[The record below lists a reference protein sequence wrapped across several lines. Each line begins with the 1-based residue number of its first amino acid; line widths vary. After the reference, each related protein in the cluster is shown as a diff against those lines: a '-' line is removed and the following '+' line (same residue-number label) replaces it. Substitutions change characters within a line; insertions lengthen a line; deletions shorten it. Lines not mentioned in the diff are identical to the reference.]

1 MNSRRSNDSAHEA
14 RRRFWAARGQS
25 YVELAFALPVLAIIL
40 VVAADFG
47 RVFYTYIEVI
57 NAARAAA
64 QYGSNSVVTAADS
77 TGMIAA
83 AKQDGVNVPNLGV
96 TATQCTCGTATA
108 SVPACSSIP
117 ASSNYCNN
125 DPQGNYVV
133 VNAQASFATILK
145 YPGVP
150 SSVTLKSQA
159 VMQVQQQ

>member
-1 MNSRRSNDSAHEA
+1 MNSRRSSQRACGA
-14 RRRFWAARGQS
+14 GRRFWAARGQS
-25 YVELAFALPVLAIIL
+25 YVELAFALPVLAMIL

-47 RVFYTYIEVI
+47 RLFYTYLEVI

-77 TGMIAA
+77 SGMVAA
-83 AKQDGVNVPNLGV
+83 AKQDGVNVANLTV
-96 TATQCTCGTATA
+96 TANQCTCGTATA
-108 SVPACSSIP
+108 SVPACSS
-117 ASSNYCNN
+117 NYCTN

-133 VNAQASFATILK
+133 VKAQTPFSTIVK

-150 SSVTLKSQA
+150 SSITLKSQA

>member
-1 MNSRRSNDSAHEA
+1 MNSHRSNRKVLQA
-14 RRRFWAARGQS
+14 RRRCWAARGQS

-47 RVFYTYIEVI
+47 RLFYTYIEVI

-64 QYGSNSVVTAADS
+64 QYGSNSVVTAANS
-77 TGMIAA
+77 IGMVAA
-83 AKQDGVNVPNLGV
+83 AKQDGVNIPNLTV
-96 TATQCTCGTATA
+96 TASQCTCGTATA
-108 SVPACSSIP
+108 SVPGCSS
-117 ASSNYCNN
+117 SYCTN

-133 VNAQASFATILK
+133 VNAQTTFSTIIK

-150 SSVTLKSQA
+150 FPVTLTSQA

>member
-1 MNSRRSNDSAHEA
+1 MSNLRLNHKAVRA
-14 RRRFWAARGQS
+14 RRRCWAASGQS

-47 RVFYTYIEVI
+47 RLFYTYVEVI

-77 TGMIAA
+77 NGMIAA
-83 AKQDGVNVPNLGV
+83 AKQDGVNIANLTV
-96 TATQCTCGTATA
+96 TASECTCGTATA
-108 SVPACSSIP
+108 SVLAC
-117 ASSNYCNN
+117 SSNYCTN

-133 VNAQASFATILK
+133 VNAQAPFSTITK

-150 SSVTLKSQA
+150 SSITLKSQA

>member
-1 MNSRRSNDSAHEA
+1 MNSRRSDKKTPEA
-14 RRRFWAARGQS
+14 RRRYWAARGQS
-25 YVELAFALPVLAIIL
+25 YVELAFALPVLAIVL

-47 RVFYTYIEVI
+47 RLFYTYVEVI

-83 AKQDGVNVPNLGV
+83 AKQDGVNIANLTV
-96 TATQCTCGTATA
+96 TASQCTCGTATA
-108 SVPACSSIP
+108 SVPACSS
-117 ASSNYCNN
+117 NYCTN

-133 VNAQASFATILK
+133 VNAQAPFSTITK

>member
-1 MNSRRSNDSAHEA
+1 MNKHRSNNKALKV
-14 RRRFWAARGQS
+14 RRRQWALRGQS

-40 VVAADFG
+40 VMAADFG
-47 RVFYTYIEVI
+47 RLFFTYVEVI

-77 TGMIAA
+77 TGMVAA
-83 AKQDGVNVPNLGV
+83 AKQDGANVPNLTV
-96 TATQCTCGTATA
+96 TASQCTCGTATP
-108 SVPACSSIP
+108 SVPACSS
-117 ASSNYCNN
+117 SYCTN
-125 DPQGNYVV
+125 DPRGNYVV
-133 VNAQASFATILK
+133 VNAQAPFATTVK

>member
-1 MNSRRSNDSAHEA
+1 MNSHRSNAKTPVPG

-25 YVELAFALPVLAIIL
+25 YVELAFALPVLALIL

-47 RVFYTYIEVI
+47 RLFYAYLEVI

-64 QYGSNSVVTAADS
+64 QYGSNSVITAADS
-77 TGMIAA
+77 TGMVAA
-83 AKQDGVNVPNLGV
+83 AKQDGINVANLTV
-96 TATQCTCGTATA
+96 TTSQCTCGTPTA
-108 SVPACSSIP
+108 FILAC
-117 ASSNYCNN
+117 SSNYCTN

-133 VNAQASFATILK
+133 VNTQAPFNTLVK

>member
-1 MNSRRSNDSAHEA
+1 MNKHRSNNKALKV
-14 RRRFWAARGQS
+14 RGRQWALRGQS

-40 VVAADFG
+40 VMAADFG
-47 RVFYTYIEVI
+47 RLFFTYVEVI

-77 TGMIAA
+77 TGMVAA
-83 AKQDGVNVPNLGV
+83 AKQDGANVGSLSV
-96 TATQCTCGTATA
+96 TANQCTCGTATP
-108 SVPACSSIP
+108 SVPACSS
-117 ASSNYCNN
+117 NYCTN
-125 DPQGNYVV
+125 DPRGNYVV
-133 VNAQASFATILK
+133 VNAQAPFATTVK

>member
-1 MNSRRSNDSAHEA
+1 MNKHRSNNKALKV
-14 RRRFWAARGQS
+14 RRRQWALRGQS

-40 VVAADFG
+40 VMAADFG
-47 RVFYTYIEVI
+47 RLFFTYVEVI

-77 TGMIAA
+77 TGMVAA
-83 AKQDGVNVPNLGV
+83 AKQDGANVGSLSV
-96 TATQCTCGTATA
+96 TANQCTCGTATP
-108 SVPACSSIP
+108 SVPACSS
-117 ASSNYCNN
+117 NYCTN
-125 DPQGNYVV
+125 DPRGNYVV
-133 VNAQASFATILK
+133 VNAQAPFATTVK

>member
-1 MNSRRSNDSAHEA
+1 MSNHRSRKKAPGARRS
-14 RRRFWAARGQS
+14 FWAAHGQS

-47 RVFYTYIEVI
+47 RLFYTYLEVI

-64 QYGSNSVVTAADS
+64 QYGSNSVVTAADA
-77 TGMIAA
+77 TGMVAA
-83 AKQDGVNVPNLGV
+83 AKQDGANVANLTV
-96 TATQCTCGTATA
+96 IASQCTCGTAT
-108 SVPACSSIP
+108 STVLAC
-117 ASSNYCNN
+117 SSNYCTN

-133 VNAQASFATILK
+133 VNAQAPFTTIVR

>member
-1 MNSRRSNDSAHEA
+1 MNSRRSDKKTPEA
-14 RRRFWAARGQS
+14 RRRYWAARGQS
-25 YVELAFALPVLAIIL
+25 YVELAFALPVLAIVL

-47 RVFYTYIEVI
+47 RLFYTYVEVI

-83 AKQDGVNVPNLGV
+83 AKQDGVNLANLTV
-96 TATQCTCGTATA
+96 TASQCTCGTATA
-108 SVPACSSIP
+108 SVPACSS
-117 ASSNYCNN
+117 NYCTN

-133 VNAQASFATILK
+133 VNAQAPFNTITK

>member
-1 MNSRRSNDSAHEA
+1 MNSRRSDKKTPEAH
-14 RRRFWAARGQS
+14 RRYWAARGQS
-25 YVELAFALPVLAIIL
+25 YVELAFALPVLAIVL

-47 RVFYTYIEVI
+47 RLFYTYVEVI

-83 AKQDGVNVPNLGV
+83 AKQDGVNLANLTV
-96 TATQCTCGTATA
+96 TASQCTCGTATA
-108 SVPACSSIP
+108 SVPACSS
-117 ASSNYCNN
+117 NYCTN

-133 VNAQASFATILK
+133 VNAQAPFSTITK

>member
-1 MNSRRSNDSAHEA
+1 MNSRRSDKKTPEA
-14 RRRFWAARGQS
+14 RRRYWAARGQS
-25 YVELAFALPVLAIIL
+25 YVELAFALPVLAIVL

-47 RVFYTYIEVI
+47 RLFYTYVEVI

-83 AKQDGVNVPNLGV
+83 AKQDGVNLANLTV
-96 TATQCTCGTATA
+96 TASQCTCGTATA
-108 SVPACSSIP
+108 SVPACSS
-117 ASSNYCNN
+117 NYCTN

-133 VNAQASFATILK
+133 VNAQAPFSTITK